1 MPDQKRIKFEIATPE
16 RVVLKDEIFQ
26 VTVPTTEGDIT
37 ILPKHSPLVSILK
50 PGVLELKKIDGS
62 IEIISVSGGFV
73 EVLLNKTIIL
83 ADTAERAEEI
93 DLERAEEA
101 RRRAEESL
109 KNLRD
114 IDATQFANLSAQ
126 IEKEL
131 ARTRSARKWRNLRGR

>member
-16 RVVLKDEIFQ
+16 RVVLKEEIFQ
-26 VTVPTTEGDIT
+26 VTVPTVEGEIT
-37 ILPKHSPLVSILK
+37 VLPKHSPLVSILK
-50 PGVLELKKIDGS
+50 PGVLEVKKIDGE

-73 EVLLNKTIIL
+73 EVLLNKVIIL

-101 RRRAEESL
+101 KRRAEESL
-109 KNLRD
+109 KNIRSV
-114 IDATQFANLSAQ
+114 DAAQFANIAAQ

-131 ARTRSARKWRNLRGR
+131 ARSRSVKRWRHLKGR

>member
-16 RVVLKDEIFQ
+16 RVVLKDEILQ
-26 VTVPTTEGDIT
+26 VTVPTIEGDIT

-62 IEIISVSGGFV
+62 LEIISVSGGFV

-101 RRRAEESL
+101 RKRAEESL

-131 ARTRSARKWRNLRGR
+131 ARTRSARKWRNLKGR

>member
-1 MPDQKRIKFEIATPE
+1 MPDKKRIKFEIATPE
-16 RVVLKDEIFQ
+16 RVVLKDEVVQ
-26 VTVPTTEGDIT
+26 VTIPTIEGDIT
-37 ILPKHSPLVSILK
+37 ILPKHSPLVSVLK

-101 RRRAEESL
+101 RKKAEESL
-109 KNLRD
+109 KNLRS

-131 ARTRSARKWRNLRGR
+131 ARTRSARKWRNLKGR